1 MSRSKKAGILNIIV
15 FILVV
20 IATIWMFS
28 GLKTGPLVENN
39 FSMLKFFTIDSNILM
54 GLIALIVGI
63 NELKKENISKFMY
76 ILKLVGTVQV
86 TITMLVTVLYLTPT
100 TINQYGLFGMYYKS
114 NLLFH
119 LIVPILSI
127 LVFVLYER
135 SNLIKKKDTLYSLI
149 PISMY
154 AIYYVYETL
163 SHTSKGIVQKG
174 YDWYGFFVFGT
185 KSVIIVLPL
194 ILIFSYIIS
203 CVLWKLNGKDK

>member
-1 MSRSKKAGILNIIV
+1 MSKRKKTGFLNLVI

-20 IATIWMFS
+20 SATIWMFS

-39 FSMLKFFTIDSNILM
+39 ISMLKFFTIDSNLLM

-63 NELKKENISKFMY
+63 NELKKENNSKFMY

-135 SNLIKKKDTLYSLI
+135 SSLINKKDTLYSLI
-149 PISMY
+149 PIGMY

-163 SHTSKGIVQKG
+163 SHTINGIVEKG

-185 KSVIIVLPL
+185 KSVMIVLPL
-194 ILIFSYIIS
+194 IMIFSYIIS
-203 CVLWKLNGKDK
+203 CVLWKINRKDK